1 MPVTIPGRAPPRKY
15 KLPPVVRPAVNHRIT
30 KEIMEKNAFQ
40 LKVRLDRNRSEQ
52 SAMYRREYN
61 MIAGRLTHT
70 GATAAVI
77 RDTAIRNF
85 VATHGQHHLPR

>member
-1 MPVTIPGRAPPRKY
+1 MVAIAGRAPPRKQRA
-15 KLPPVVRPAVNHRIT
+15 PPVRPAVNHRIT
-30 KEIMEKNAFQ
+30 RELMEKNAFQ
-40 LKVRLDRNRSEQ
+40 LKVRLDRNRAEQ